1 MNLLDQ
7 INKEV
12 EAGEVGEYNETAAK
26 LAQLQEEYGSE
37 VPQCDTKQGYERS
50 KKIASDCRAIRVALE
65 NKRKEIK
72 APALA
77 FGKMIDSEAKRI
89 KAELEAIEVPHLN
102 AYREVDEE
110 KKRKKAE
117 FEQKLFDLKKLPTLC
132 AANGL
137 SSDQIN
143 IHIEE
148 VSEISID
155 KETFGHKLGDAKG
168 WVPSVLNQLIQLHAQ
183 AIEKEAEQARIEAER
198 LELEKLRREQAER
211 EEQERQDR
219 LKAELEQREKEIAEQ
234 ARIEA
239 ELKAERE
246 KQQAIE
252 NAERLEREKQEAIER
267 AELEAKQAAER
278 AEQEKQQ
285 AIEQE
290 KERQRQ
296 EQIRLEQEAKAR
308 EEDKKHRA
316 KINNAALKCFV
327 NGGLTEEQAKLAV
340 TLIASKQVDNVSIYY

>member
-77 FGKMIDSEAKRI
+77 FGKMIDSEAKLI

-117 FEQKLFDLKKLPTLC
+117 FEQKLFDLKK
-132 AANGL
+132 
-137 SSDQIN
+137 
-143 IHIEE
+143 
-148 VSEISID
+148 
-155 KETFGHKLGDAKG
+155 
-168 WVPSVLNQLIQLHAQ
+168 PSVLNQLIQLHAQ

-239 ELKAERE
+239 EQKAERE